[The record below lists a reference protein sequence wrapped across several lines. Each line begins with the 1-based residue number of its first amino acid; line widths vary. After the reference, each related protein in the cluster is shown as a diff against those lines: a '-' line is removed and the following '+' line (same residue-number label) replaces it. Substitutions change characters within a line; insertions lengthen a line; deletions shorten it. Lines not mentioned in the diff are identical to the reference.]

1 MEEVLK
7 VETKINIERSQKQQG
22 LKKFISAIEK
32 LLNSPQFR
40 NMDLVSIKEVR

>member
-7 VETKINIERSQKQQG
+7 VETKINIERSQKHQG
-22 LKKFISAIEK
+22 LKKLFSAIEK